1 MTLKLLKLFMKFNK
15 RKRGSGRR
23 GQRRQ
28 IPRRRRRKMKVSA
41 EDSYRYTK
49 IREPAL

>member
-28 IPRRRRRKMKVSA
+28 IPRRRRKMKVSA